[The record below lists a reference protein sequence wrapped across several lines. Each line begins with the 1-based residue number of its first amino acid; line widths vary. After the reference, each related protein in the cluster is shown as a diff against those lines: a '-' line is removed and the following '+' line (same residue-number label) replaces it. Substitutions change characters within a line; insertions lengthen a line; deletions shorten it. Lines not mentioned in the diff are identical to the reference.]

1 MVGCA
6 MPNDLDDILP
16 LVGHCSSGNDLEFYF
31 GVIGSNLGS
40 FVASFSFCIRTVP
53 KYAMTACQ

>member
-6 MPNDLDDILP
+6 VFTDLDDVLR
-16 LVGHCSSGNDLEFYF
+16 LVGRCSSGNDLDFYL

-40 FVASFSFCIRTVP
+40 FVAFLSFL
-53 KYAMTACQ
+53 